1 MCRCADFK
9 CADGGIGRWA
19 FGEPV
24 SHLKSH
30 FSNLSLS
37 LHMIKSMTG
46 YGIAS
51 FDSGRTKYTVEIK
64 SLNSKFLELSLRLPK
79 IFSEK
84 EFQLRNDCSKQIE
97 RGKVN
102 LSINAEQANAVEI
115 KAAGIDKALLKHYYN
130 QLKAVSDELNEQG
143 GNLLQLALGLPEVV
157 KFEEES
163 VSEDEWKLVDKTFNQ
178 AMAAFQ
184 KFRSDEGNVLEQDIK
199 MRIGIIL
206 KNLELVEIEEPKRV
220 PVIRERLNQ
229 FLSEAIGADSIDK
242 NRFEQELIYFID
254 KLDITEEKIRLK
266 AHCDYFIETLKNAD
280 ANGKKLGFISQEIG
294 REINTLGSKA
304 NDANMQK
311 LVVGMK
317 EELEKIKEQLLNV
330 L

>member
-1 MCRCADFK
+1 
-9 CADGGIGRWA
+9 
-19 FGEPV
+19 
-24 SHLKSH
+24 
-30 FSNLSLS
+30 
-37 LHMIKSMTG
+37 MIKSMTG

-51 FDSGRTKYTVEIK
+51 VDSEGTKYTVEIK

-79 IFSEK
+79 TFAEK

-102 LSINAEQANAVEI
+102 LSINVEKANTTVN
-115 KAAGIDKALLKHYYN
+115 AAGIDKELLKHYYQ
-130 QLKAVSDELNEQG
+130 QLKAVSEDLNEPTS
-143 GNLLQLALGLPEVV
+143 NLLQLALGLPEVV
-157 KFEEES
+157 KYEEETA
-163 VSEDEWKLVDKTFNQ
+163 SEEEWKVAEKAYQQ
-178 AMAAFQ
+178 ALAAFQ
-184 KFRSDEGNVLEQDIK
+184 QFRSDEGNVLEQDLK
-199 MRIGIIL
+199 YRIGIIV

-220 PVIRERLNQ
+220 PVIKERLNQ
-229 FLSEAIGADSIDK
+229 FLSDAVGRENIDQ
-242 NRFEQELIYFID
+242 NRFEQELIYYID

-266 AHCDYFIETLKNAD
+266 THCDYFIETLKNDD
-280 ANGKKLGFISQEIG
+280 ANGKKLSFISQEIG
-294 REINTLGSKA
+294 REVNTLGSKA

>member
-1 MCRCADFK
+1 
-9 CADGGIGRWA
+9 
-19 FGEPV
+19 
-24 SHLKSH
+24 
-30 FSNLSLS
+30 
-37 LHMIKSMTG
+37 MTG
-46 YGIAS
+46 YGIAT
-51 FDSGRTKYTVEIK
+51 FDAGNVKYTVELK

-79 IFSEK
+79 MFSEK
-84 EFQLRNDCSKQIE
+84 EFQLRNECSKQIE

-102 LSINAEQANAVEI
+102 LSINVEQTGSNV
-115 KAAGIDKALLKHYYN
+115 KAAGIDRDLLMHYYN
-130 QLKAVSDELNEQG
+130 QLKSVSEQVG
-143 GNLLQLALGLPEVV
+143 EQSTNLFQLALGLPEVV
-157 KFEEES
+157 KYDEDT
-163 VSEDEWKLVDKTFNQ
+163 VNEDEWKQVEKTFQQ
-178 AMAAFQ
+178 ALTAFQ

-199 MRIGIIL
+199 HRIGIIL
-206 KNLELVEIEEPKRV
+206 TNLAAVEVAEPKRV

-229 FLSEAIGADSIDK
+229 FLSEAVGTESINRD
-242 NRFEQELIYFID
+242 RFEQELIYYID

-266 AHCDYFIETLKNAD
+266 SHCDYFLETLKAAD

-304 NDANMQK
+304 NDADIQK

>member
-1 MCRCADFK
+1 
-9 CADGGIGRWA
+9 
-19 FGEPV
+19 
-24 SHLKSH
+24 
-30 FSNLSLS
+30 
-37 LHMIKSMTG
+37 MIKSMTG

-51 FDSGRTKYTVEIK
+51 FDSGSTKYTVEIK

-79 IFSEK
+79 SFAEK
-84 EFQLRNDCSKQIE
+84 EFQLRNECSKQIE

-102 LSINAEQANAVEI
+102 LSVNVE
-115 KAAGIDKALLKHYYN
+115 KASSTVNAAGIDKELLKHYFE
-130 QLKAVSDELNEQG
+130 QLKAVSADLNEPT

-157 KFEEES
+157 KYDEETVSEEE
-163 VSEDEWKLVDKTFNQ
+163 WKIAENTFRQ
-178 AMAAFQ
+178 AMTAFQ
-184 KFRSDEGNVLEQDIK
+184 QFRADEGKILEQDAK
-199 MRIGIIL
+199 YRIGVIL
-206 KNLELVEIEEPKRV
+206 KKLELIEIEEPKRV

-229 FLSEAIGADSIDK
+229 FLSDAVGREAIDQ

-266 AHCDYFIETLKNAD
+266 AHCDYFIETLKLDD

>member
-1 MCRCADFK
+1 
-9 CADGGIGRWA
+9 
-19 FGEPV
+19 
-24 SHLKSH
+24 
-30 FSNLSLS
+30 
-37 LHMIKSMTG
+37 MIKSMTG

-51 FDSGRTKYTVEIK
+51 FDSGNSKYTVEIK

-102 LSINAEQANAVEI
+102 LSINVEQTGNTVKA
-115 KAAGIDKALLKHYYN
+115 AAGIDAELLKHYYG
-130 QLKAVSDELNEQG
+130 QLKAVSTELNEPAN
-143 GNLLQLALGLPEVV
+143 NLLQLALGLPEVV
-157 KFEEES
+157 KYDEETVSEEE
-163 VSEDEWKLVDKTFNQ
+163 WKVVDKTFQQ
-178 AMAAFQ
+178 AMIAFQ
-184 KFRSDEGNVLEQDIK
+184 QFRTDEGKVLEQDVK

-206 KNLELVEIEEPKRV
+206 DNLKQVEVHEPNRV

-229 FLSEAIGADSIDK
+229 FLNDAIGREAVDQ
-242 NRFEQELIYFID
+242 NRFEQELIYYID
-254 KLDITEEKIRLK
+254 KLDITEEKTRLR
-266 AHCDYFIETLKNAD
+266 AHCDYFIETLKNDD

-304 NDANMQK
+304 NDANIQK

>member
-1 MCRCADFK
+1 
-9 CADGGIGRWA
+9 
-19 FGEPV
+19 
-24 SHLKSH
+24 
-30 FSNLSLS
+30 
-37 LHMIKSMTG
+37 MIKSMTG

-102 LSINAEQANAVEI
+102 LSINAEQANAAEV
-115 KAAGIDKALLKHYYN
+115 KAAGIDKVLLKHYYN

-163 VSEDEWKLVDKTFNQ
+163 ISEDEWKLVEKTFNQ

-229 FLSEAIGADSIDK
+229 FLSEAVGADSIDK

>member
-1 MCRCADFK
+1 
-9 CADGGIGRWA
+9 
-19 FGEPV
+19 
-24 SHLKSH
+24 
-30 FSNLSLS
+30 
-37 LHMIKSMTG
+37 MIKSMTG
-46 YGIAS
+46 YGTAS
-51 FDSGRTKYTVEIK
+51 FDSGNTKYTVEIK

-79 IFSEK
+79 SFTEK
-84 EFQLRNDCSKQIE
+84 EFQVRTECNKQIE

-102 LSINAEQANAVEI
+102 LFFNVEMANTTTN
-115 KAAGIDKALLKHYYN
+115 AAGIDKELLKHYYQ
-130 QLKAVSDELNEQG
+130 QLKAVSAELNEPSN
-143 GNLLQLALGLPEVV
+143 NLLQLALSLPEVV
-157 KFEEES
+157 KYDEETVSEEE
-163 VSEDEWKLVDKTFNQ
+163 WKTAEKTFHQ
-178 AMAAFQ
+178 ALAAFQ
-184 KFRSDEGNVLEQDIK
+184 QFRADEGKVLEQDVK

-206 KNLELVEIEEPKRV
+206 KNLELVELEEPKRV
-220 PVIRERLNQ
+220 PVIRERLDQ
-229 FLSEAIGADSIDK
+229 LLSEAVGREVIDQ

-266 AHCDYFIETLKNAD
+266 AHCEYFIETLKSAD

-294 REINTLGSKA
+294 REVNTLGSKA

>member
-1 MCRCADFK
+1 
-9 CADGGIGRWA
+9 
-19 FGEPV
+19 
-24 SHLKSH
+24 
-30 FSNLSLS
+30 
-37 LHMIKSMTG
+37 MTG

-51 FDSGRTKYTVEIK
+51 FDSGSSKYTVEIK

-84 EFQLRNDCSKQIE
+84 EFQLRNECSKQIE

-102 LSINAEQANAVEI
+102 LSINVEQANSTV
-115 KAAGIDKALLKHYYN
+115 KAAGIDTVLLKNYYE
-130 QLKAVSDELNEQG
+130 QLKAVSAELNEPTN
-143 GNLLQLALGLPEVV
+143 NLLQLALGLPEVV
-157 KFEEES
+157 KYDEETVSEEE
-163 VSEDEWKLVDKTFNQ
+163 WKIVEKTFQQ
-178 AMAAFQ
+178 ALTAFQ
-184 KFRSDEGNVLEQDIK
+184 QFRSDEGNVLEQDVK
-199 MRIGIIL
+199 YRIDIIL
-206 KNLELVEIEEPKRV
+206 QNLKLVEIEEPKRV

-229 FLSEAIGADSIDK
+229 FLSEAAGREGIDQ
-242 NRFEQELIYFID
+242 NRFEQELIYYID

-266 AHCDYFIETLKNAD
+266 SHCDYFIETLKNAD

>member
-1 MCRCADFK
+1 
-9 CADGGIGRWA
+9 
-19 FGEPV
+19 
-24 SHLKSH
+24 
-30 FSNLSLS
+30 
-37 LHMIKSMTG
+37 MIKSMTG

-51 FDSGRTKYTVEIK
+51 FDSGNIKYTVEIK

-102 LSINAEQANAVEI
+102 LSINVEQANSSV
-115 KAAGIDKALLKHYYN
+115 KAAGIDAELLKHYYK
-130 QLKAVSDELNEQG
+130 QLKEVSRDLGEPVN
-143 GNLLQLALGLPEVV
+143 NLLGLALNLPEVV
-157 KFEEES
+157 KYDEETVSEEEWKI
-163 VSEDEWKLVDKTFNQ
+163 VEDTFNQ

-184 KFRSDEGNVLEQDIK
+184 QFRSDEGNTLEQDIK
-199 MRIGIIL
+199 FRIDIIL
-206 KNLELVEIEEPKRV
+206 QNLKLIEVEEPKRV

-229 FLSEAIGADSIDK
+229 FLSEAAGREAIDQ
-242 NRFEQELIYFID
+242 NRLEQELIYYID

-266 AHCDYFIETLKNAD
+266 THCDYFTETLKNAD

-304 NDANMQK
+304 NDAGIQK

>member
-1 MCRCADFK
+1 
-9 CADGGIGRWA
+9 
-19 FGEPV
+19 
-24 SHLKSH
+24 
-30 FSNLSLS
+30 
-37 LHMIKSMTG
+37 MTG

-51 FDSGRTKYTVEIK
+51 FDSGTSKYTVEIK

-79 IFSEK
+79 SFSDK
-84 EFQLRNDCSKQIE
+84 EFQLRTECNKQIE

-102 LSINAEQANAVEI
+102 LSINVEQADSTV
-115 KAAGIDKALLKHYYN
+115 KAAGIDAELLKHYYK
-130 QLKAVSDELNEQG
+130 QLKAVSADLNEPAN
-143 GNLLQLALGLPEVV
+143 NLLQLALGLPEVV
-157 KFEEES
+157 KYGEETISEEE
-163 VSEDEWKLVDKTFNQ
+163 WKQVEKTFKQ
-178 AMAAFQ
+178 ALAAFQ
-184 KFRSDEGNVLEQDIK
+184 QFRSDEGNVLEEDIK
-199 MRIGIIL
+199 YRIGIIL
-206 KNLELVEIEEPKRV
+206 ENLKLVEVEEPKRV

-229 FLSEAIGADSIDK
+229 FLSEAVGREAVDQ
-242 NRFEQELIYFID
+242 NRFEQELIYYID

-266 AHCDYFIETLKNAD
+266 SHCDYFIETLKNAD

-304 NDANMQK
+304 NDAAMQK